1 MERRILNILALCMEL
16 NEKSYD
22 LLFSYANDVVDVF
35 NFTDKENVIYKRA
48 YLNLEDADKELTEIE
63 EYLKGLM

>member
-1 MERRILNILALCMEL
+1 VERRILNILALCMEK
-16 NEKSYD
+16 EKSYD
-22 LLFSYANDVVDVF
+22 LLFYYANGVVDVL
-35 NFTDKENVIYKRA
+35 NYTDKENVIYKRA

>member
-16 NEKSYD
+16 KEKSYD
-22 LLFSYANDVVDVF
+22 LLFYYANGVVDVF
-35 NFTDKENVIYKRA
+35 NYTDKENVIYKRA

-63 EYLKGLM
+63 EYLKGLC

>member
-1 MERRILNILALCMEL
+1 MEL

-63 EYLKGLM
+63 EYLKGLY